1 MIEAFHHP
9 SPESSTKVDMEAA
22 RQAALRGRLLCFL
35 GCLGRASV
43 VHAKRLT
50 SALRLLLST
59 DPRHAPRAARSGQDL
74 WQLGKQI
81 PLSSGPRQGAQV
93 WRALHLPRL
102 VRLVCQQL
110 AASCAASSG
119 GKAQDYAELW
129 LQVWRSLVVLGLEFP
144 EDAQLPELF
153 SATAFALQPL
163 GALPAPLQKAPGWRP
178 LASEVLAS
186 CREIAKAAGSEEASW
201 PVIRSLMA
209 RLSEEVQDA
218 PERWQAADTLRERKH
233 LRQQLA
239 ARQIGVEVPDTA
251 SRGGGQRR
259 SLSDDDSSTGPRK
272 KKKRIA
278 RKLFVGGTLIPR
290 PSNLPCE
297 AATRSDQCGESTS
310 QEDLSCEGYHFDGVD
325 WGSLRRRFEIYA
337 DKYLDRPQLL
347 AEELEFDLAK
357 SYAFSYS
364 PENRCLLGDLTL
376 RFFLWLA
383 VSPSELRAAVAAL
396 SSDGAAAST
405 LTELMQETWTWFWDL
420 PLSWEEI
427 LKSGWPLF
435 SILAAVSERVRDEGD
450 RRCESPELAP
460 FVETFDNAIADARWH
475 AIPSDT
481 DARHAPPCCLVEV
494 STHHAASLLLEA
506 RADCPEATAS
516 ALVALADQLRT
527 TMWQQPNRR
536 SKATSEAQVLSLH
549 LHPAREATEGG
560 GRGDPAVSCGGF
572 AATSAE
578 LAEPNEL
585 VAVLA
590 SP

>member
-1 MIEAFHHP
+1 EAVKHWPFFLELMKSTDVGEDLIEICALFILDVLLLRGPELPEGAAAQGFAALRGVLGPPRPPAPPLQRRLSERLITLLLYGHWEEEVELDASWLLAWLMIEAFHHP

-59 DPRHAPRAARSGQDL
+59 DL

-278 RKLFVGGTLIPR
+278 RKLFVG
-290 PSNLPCE
+290 
-297 AATRSDQCGESTS
+297 
-310 QEDLSCEGYHFDGVD
+310 
-325 WGSLRRRFEIYA
+325 
-337 DKYLDRPQLL
+337 
-347 AEELEFDLAK
+347 
-357 SYAFSYS
+357 
-364 PENRCLLGDLTL
+364 
-376 RFFLWLA
+376 
-383 VSPSELRAAVAAL
+383 
-396 SSDGAAAST
+396 
-405 LTELMQETWTWFWDL
+405 
-420 PLSWEEI
+420 
-427 LKSGWPLF
+427 
-435 SILAAVSERVRDEGD
+435 
-450 RRCESPELAP
+450 
-460 FVETFDNAIADARWH
+460 
-475 AIPSDT
+475 
-481 DARHAPPCCLVEV
+481 PPC
-494 STHHAASLLLEA
+494 
-506 RADCPEATAS
+506 
-516 ALVALADQLRT
+516 
-527 TMWQQPNRR
+527 
-536 SKATSEAQVLSLH
+536 
-549 LHPAREATEGG
+549 
-560 GRGDPAVSCGGF
+560 
-572 AATSAE
+572 
-578 LAEPNEL
+578 
-585 VAVLA
+585 
-590 SP
+590 